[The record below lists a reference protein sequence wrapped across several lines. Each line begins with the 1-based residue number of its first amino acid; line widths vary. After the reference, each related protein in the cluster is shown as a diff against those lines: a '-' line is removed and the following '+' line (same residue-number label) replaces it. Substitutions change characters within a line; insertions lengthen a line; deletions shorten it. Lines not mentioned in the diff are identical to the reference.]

1 MALLLPVVSSCADSA
16 SSDLFTLSLHC
27 ALPICGPGL
36 VGRWFIGPRFIG
48 AGVASGTGDGRPPRR
63 RDGSAPA
70 GRSEEH
76 TSELQSRGHIV
87 CRLLLEKRNEFTQ
100 YHDN

>member
-70 GRSEEH
+70 GRSEERRVGK
-76 TSELQSRGHIV
+76 ERRWRWEAEARKEGV
-87 CRLLLEKRNEFTQ
+87 RERE
-100 YHDN
+100 